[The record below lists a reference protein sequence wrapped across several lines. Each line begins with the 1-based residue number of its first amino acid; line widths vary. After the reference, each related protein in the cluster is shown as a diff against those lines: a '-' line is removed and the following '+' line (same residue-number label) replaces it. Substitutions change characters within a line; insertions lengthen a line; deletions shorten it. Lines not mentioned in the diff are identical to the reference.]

1 MKNWDEILVVSMQ
14 LSLNPRALIAKG
26 PYRLFPQPYAR
37 NPRPSL
43 YALPCSELQKANV
56 VGDDL
61 MSALSKRRRQRRLAG
76 AGLPDKR
83 DNTIR
88 NVDGRRVKRCNSPLM
103 AQHAER
109 TTKEIRTKLT
119 LVRPRRWIYHDLIA

>member
-1 MKNWDEILVVSMQ
+1 MH
-14 LSLNPRALIAKG
+14 LSLNPRAVTAKG
-26 PYRLFPQPYAR
+26 PYRLLPQPYAR

-43 YALPCSELQKANV
+43 YVLPCIELQKANV

-61 MSALSKRRRQRRLAG
+61 MSALSKRCRQSRLAG
-76 AGLPDKR
+76 AGPPDKH

-88 NVDGRRVKRCNSPLM
+88 NVDSRRVKRCNSPLM

-109 TTKEIRTKLT
+109 TTQQMRTNLA